1 MVPDS
6 EARKLL
12 IVDTSVLLYD
22 KDSII
27 RMTGNDVYI
36 PLVVLEELDKFK
48 DKSGILGESARHI
61 NRFLD
66 SLRSVGN
73 LHSGIFLEEYDV
85 FIKVWT
91 EIDLETKF
99 YRINKH
105 SNDNVILAAVK
116 DIYAKNKDNSL
127 N

>member
-66 SLRSVGN
+66 SLRS
-73 LHSGIFLEEYDV
+73 LIWIFPRLPAPTTHI
-85 FIKVWT
+85 FN
-91 EIDLETKF
+91 IDFFLQ
-99 YRINKH
+99 INK
-105 SNDNVILAAVK
+105 VI
-116 DIYAKNKDNSL
+116 
-127 N
+127 